1 MLKNDKENDLL
12 VTTKKMFKLS
22 VWYSIV
28 LDLLGIDK
36 DIMTKCNKG
45 IAEIIMID
53 FERNGWSSAFQLRE
67 EIEVYIQVERARP
80 FRKTITTFL
89 C

>member
-1 MLKNDKENDLL
+1 MLKKDKENDLL

-22 VWYSIV
+22 VWYNIV

-45 IAEIIMID
+45 IAKIIMID
-53 FERNGWSSAFQLRE
+53 VASL
-67 EIEVYIQVERARP
+67 
-80 FRKTITTFL
+80 L
-89 C
+89 

>member
-1 MLKNDKENDLL
+1 MLKKDKENDLL

-22 VWYSIV
+22 VWYNIF

-36 DIMTKCNKG
+36 DIMTKCNMG

-53 FERNGWSSAFQLRE
+53 IASL
-67 EIEVYIQVERARP
+67 
-80 FRKTITTFL
+80 L
-89 C
+89 